1 MSGARYDA
9 IVLGSGLEE
18 LVAAASL
25 AGEGRSVLVLE
36 AGPSIGGTAAAEELL
51 PGFRVDPVHADA
63 GFLDPRVLRGLELDR
78 HGLALLAP
86 DPVLAAPA
94 ERGSALTFWRE
105 PARTRASIAGR
116 SERDAG
122 RWEAFAERMEAFARI
137 LEEVAAGPAP
147 RPAGP
152 LRELAPFLGLG
163 RRVRKL
169 GRDDM
174 TELFRVLP
182 LPAYDLLEDS
192 FEDELLKG
200 ALGALSVRGLFH
212 GPRAQ
217 GTALVLLH
225 HLVGSPTGCFGIRT
239 VVRGG
244 VGALAEALVAAARAR
259 GVELRADSR
268 VEGIDIERGRAT
280 AVRLA
285 DGAELTARAILSGLG
300 PARTLLDL
308 AGPTWLDPDFVH
320 ALRQI
325 RFRGGFCRIHLALSE
340 APHFEGLADPPAGVV
355 VVAARLDDVER
366 AFDDAK
372 HGAASERPVLEARIP
387 SLADPTLAPA
397 GRHVMSIDARFVPV
411 DGRAATEP
419 VAPGGVSA
427 ETLAHRAVAILAE
440 RAPNLPGAILERR
453 ILLPTDIEAR
463 YGLDGGDPFQG
474 ELALDQLLF
483 MRPVPGWSGYRTPIP
498 GLYLCGSG
506 THPAGAIT
514 GVSGRLAADAV
525 VMDLEEQR

>member
-1 MSGARYDA
+1 MSYDA
-9 IVLGSGLEE
+9 IVLGSGPEE

-25 AGEGRSVLVLE
+25 AGEGRRVVVLE
-36 AGPSIGGTAAAEELL
+36 AGPSIGGTAAPEDIL
-51 PGFRVDPVHADA
+51 PGFRVDPVIADA
-63 GFLDPRVLRGLELDR
+63 GFLDPRALRELELDK

-94 ERGSALTFWRE
+94 ESG
-105 PARTRASIAGR
+105 ASIVLWRDPGR
-116 SERDAG
+116 SRAAIAERSRRDAD
-122 RWEAFAERMEAFARI
+122 RWEAFTARMDAFARI
-137 LEEVAAGPAP
+137 LEEAADRPAL

-163 RRVRKL
+163 RKVRGL
-169 GRDDM
+169 GRYEM

-182 LPAYDLLEDS
+182 LPAHDLLEDS

-200 ALGALSVRGLFH
+200 VLGALSVRGLFQ

-239 VVRGG
+239 VVSGG
-244 VGALAEALVAAARAR
+244 VGALVEAMAAAVRAR
-259 GVELRADSR
+259 GVELRVDSP
-268 VEGIDIERGRAT
+268 VEGIDVDRGRAT

-285 DGAELTARAILSGLG
+285 DGSELAARAVLSGLG
-300 PARTLLDL
+300 PARTLLHL

-320 ALRQI
+320 ALGQI
-325 RFRGGFCRIHLALSE
+325 RFRGGFARIHLALSE

-355 VVAARLDDVER
+355 VVAPRLDYVER

-372 HGAASERPVLEARIP
+372 HGKVSERPVLEARIP

-397 GRHVMSIDARFVPV
+397 GRHVMSVDVRFVPV
-411 DGRAATEP
+411 DGRETAE
-419 VAPGGVSA
+419 PGGVSA
-427 ETLAHRAVAILAE
+427 EALSERVIAILAE
-440 RAPNLPGAILERR
+440 RAPNLPGAILDRKV
-453 ILLPTDIEAR
+453 LLPADIEAR
-463 YGLDGGDPFQG
+463 YGLDGGDPYQG

-483 MRPVPGWSGYRTPIP
+483 MRPVPGWSDYRTPIG
-498 GLYLCGSG
+498 GLYLCGNG

-514 GVSGRLAADAV
+514 GASGRLAADAV
-525 VMDLEEQR
+525 LRDLEERG

>member
-1 MSGARYDA
+1 MSYDV
-9 IVLGSGLEE
+9 IVLGSGPEE

-25 AGEGRSVLVLE
+25 AGQGRRVLVLE
-36 AGPSIGGTAAAEELL
+36 AGPTLGGAAAAEELL
-51 PGFRVDPVHADA
+51 PGFRIDPVHADA
-63 GFLDPRVLRGLELDR
+63 GFLDPRVLRDLELDR

-94 ERGSALTFWRE
+94 ENGAGLALWRE

-116 SERDAG
+116 SARDAG
-122 RWEAFAERMEAFARI
+122 RWEAFARRMETFARI
-137 LEEVAAGPAP
+137 LEEVAARPAP

-152 LRELAPFLGLG
+152 IRELAPYLSLG
-163 RRVRKL
+163 RKVRGL

-182 LPAYDLLEDS
+182 LPAFDLLEDS
-192 FEDELLKG
+192 FEDALLKG
-200 ALGALSVRGLFH
+200 ALGALSVRGLFQ

-239 VVRGG
+239 VPRGG
-244 VGALAEALVAAARAR
+244 VGALVEALAAAARGK
-259 GVELRADSR
+259 GVELRVDGE
-268 VEGIDIERGRAT
+268 VERIEIERGRAT
-280 AVRLA
+280 AVRLS
-285 DGAELTARAILSGLG
+285 DGTGLAARTVLSGAG
-300 PARTLLDL
+300 PARTLLGL
-308 AGPTWLDPDFVH
+308 AGTTHLAPDFVH

-325 RFRGGFCRIHLALSE
+325 RFRGGYARVHLALSE
-340 APHFEGLADPPAGVV
+340 APRFEGLADQFCGSVV
-355 VVAARLDDVER
+355 IAPSLDHVER

-372 HGAASERPVLEARIP
+372 HGGVSERPVLEARIP

-397 GRHVMSIDARFVPV
+397 GRHVMSVDARFVPV
-411 DGRAATEP
+411 DIPEGSPAF
-419 VAPGGVSA
+419 GGGEAGEALA
-427 ETLAHRAVAILAE
+427 ERVVAILAE

-453 ILLPTDIEAR
+453 VFLPADIEAR
-463 YGLDGGDPFQG
+463 YGLDAGDPYQG

-483 MRPVPGWSGYRTPIP
+483 MRPVAGWSGYRTPIV
-498 GLYLCGSG
+498 GLYLCGNG

-514 GVSGRLAADAV
+514 GASGRLAASAILA
-525 VMDLEEQR
+525 DLEGRR

>member
-1 MSGARYDA
+1 MSYDA
-9 IVLGSGLEE
+9 IVLGSGPEE

-25 AGEGRSVLVLE
+25 AGEGRRVMVLE
-36 AGPSIGGTAAAEELL
+36 AGPSIGGTAAAEDLL

-63 GFLDPRVLRGLELDR
+63 GFLDPRALRELELDK

-94 ERGSALTFWRE
+94 ESGAPVVLWRD
-105 PARTRASIAGR
+105 PARSRAAIAER
-116 SERDAG
+116 SRRDAD
-122 RWEAFAERMEAFARI
+122 RWEAFTARMDAFARI
-137 LEEVAAGPAP
+137 LEEAADRPAL

-163 RRVRKL
+163 RKVRGL
-169 GRDDM
+169 GRYDM

-182 LPAYDLLEDS
+182 LPAHDLLEDS

-200 ALGALSVRGLFH
+200 VLGALSVRGLFQ

-225 HLVGSPTGCFGIRT
+225 HLVGSPIGCFGIRT

-244 VGALAEALVAAARAR
+244 VGRLVEAMAATARAR
-259 GVELRADSR
+259 GVELRVDSP
-268 VEGIDIERGRAT
+268 VEGIDVDRGRAT

-285 DGAELTARAILSGLG
+285 DGSALAARAVLSGLG
-300 PARTLLDL
+300 PARTLLHI

-320 ALRQI
+320 ALGQI
-325 RFRGGFCRIHLALSE
+325 RFRGGFARIHLALSE
-340 APHFEGLADPPAGVV
+340 APRFEGLADPPAGVV
-355 VVAARLDDVER
+355 VVAPRLDYVER

-372 HGAASERPVLEARIP
+372 HGKVSEHPVLEARIP

-397 GRHVMSIDARFVPV
+397 GRHVMSIDVRFVPV
-411 DGRAATEP
+411 DGRETAE
-419 VAPGGVSA
+419 PGGVSA
-427 ETLAHRAVAILAE
+427 EALAERVIAILAE
-440 RAPNLPGAILERR
+440 RAPNLPGAILERMV
-453 ILLPTDIEAR
+453 LLPADLEAR
-463 YGLDGGDPFQG
+463 YALDGGDPYQG

-483 MRPVPGWSGYRTPIP
+483 MRPVPGWSGYRTPIG
-498 GLYLCGSG
+498 GLYLCGNG

-514 GVSGRLAADAV
+514 GASGRLAAGAV
-525 VMDLEEQR
+525 LTDLEERG